1 MFKNFDI
8 FRFYIFDEEKA
19 ELIAF
24 LESPLHE
31 HCVLKICCLKR
42 QCGSDSVIYILSA
55 ATDGCIAFWKINKH
69 NIYQIVQKS
78 SQPNL
83 DNRIFETCSF
93 VKCDIHVPSPN
104 NFNLRGDLLDK
115 ESVLG
120 VLPSNHKRHILKS
133 DNRND
138 SQCND
143 EGQVSNKDEHESGMS
158 TDNFESNSSKEN
170 SIQRTMG
177 VFFLKHHQSGVNGL
191 DFIHQQGKVKCSIQ
205 YFANNNWFTVSVIHM
220 INCQVLKKI
229 EI

>member
-1 MFKNFDI
+1 MFKNFDF

-19 ELIAF
+19 ELIPF

-31 HCVLKICCLKR
+31 HCVLKVCCLKR
-42 QCGSDSVIYILSA
+42 QCTSDSVIYILSA
-55 ATDGCIAFWKINKH
+55 ATDGCIAFWKINKN

-93 VKCDIHVPSPN
+93 VKCDIHIPSSN
-104 NFNLRGDLLDK
+104 SFNLRGDLLDK

-120 VLPSNHKRHILKS
+120 VHVLPSNHKQHILKS

-143 EGQVSNKDEHESGMS
+143 EGRVSNKEEQESGMS
-158 TDNFESNSSKEN
+158 IDSMESNSSKES
-170 SIQRTMG
+170 SIQRTMH

-191 DFIHQQGKVKCSIQ
+191 DYIHLQGKD
-205 YFANNNWFTVSVIHM
+205 
-220 INCQVLKKI
+220 
-229 EI
+229 